1 MKNDKEKE
9 LGMTEQA
16 SASADCRPD
25 EKTMEEIMTQY
36 QAALLRYATRVLNN
50 ADAAQDVVQDT
61 FIRFHGNWSRITQRG
76 LPVKGW
82 LFRTAHNA
90 AVDLIRKESRLRFL
104 HERKWKQD
112 EETSASFEAEE
123 RRREREE
130 RHSLVMQH
138 LEALRPKEREVL
150 VLRLQEEM
158 SYKEI
163 ADVINRSEGYVGSLI
178 HSATKKLT
186 QSLRRAGVVS

>member
-1 MKNDKEKE
+1 MI
-9 LGMTEQA
+9 GQVSP
-16 SASADCRPD
+16 SAEIRPD
-25 EKTMEEIMTQY
+25 DQTMEEVMSQY

-61 FIRFHGNWSRITQRG
+61 FIRFHSNWSRITQRG

-104 HERKWKQD
+104 HERKGQEPEPPDPFD
-112 EETSASFEAEE
+112 EE
-123 RRREREE
+123 RQREREE
-130 RHSLVMQH
+130 RHALVMEH

-163 ADVINRSEGYVGSLI
+163 AGVINRSEGYVGSLI
-178 HSATKKLT
+178 HTATKKLT
-186 QSLRRAGVVS
+186 QSLRHAGVIS